1 MKTTMHPPRKM
12 KKEALSIDGNM
23 NIMALTINNTE
34 MATPIAFAFDNLPS
48 TYMISEISSL

>member
-1 MKTTMHPPRKM
+1 M